1 MQAIRTHDLDW
12 LVRPTPDGRPTQLG
26 LLLAGLPMPQAQPLD
41 KRTDRS
47 SEPTRPPSWIERTRA
62 TAQPAYDLQVCPPAL
77 RGQQVLFRL
86 PRQLTDAHTRGI
98 SGRDLRDNPLVQ
110 TTAAAYAAE
119 RHYSPEWQRWVCRM
133 LGLALAIRDA
143 DGDDLVREEALDD
156 LPHFADAAAEVLRRA
171 GLLRPRPA
179 HRPAATA
186 PQPRSCRH
194 CGSWGFRALCQGC
207 RHWTL
212 EHQAGTC
219 RRCRRAGL
227 PVGDGDGLC
236 RGCRLHVAEHGPQAL
251 AEPCTQLWF
260 GGTLALTLRAA
271 SRSLGYRPLGRR
283 ARLRLQAQRPARP
296 VSRHLVDPNQGTLV
310 AMPRDWRRIDTQA
323 LPALTPAA
331 ERLLEAFK
339 QRSRAQAWDDGIR
352 GEATRALH
360 LLLAWL
366 GAAAP
371 IPEADIRSIPT
382 ARRWTSSRRVLRF
395 LEEHDLVVPD
405 PARQV
410 DVDQHAVEQR
420 LQTLPDGIAGELR
433 RWVQVLRGQGRRQ
446 HRPMGFSTI
455 RKYVGYADPVVQAW
469 ATRVSSLREITP
481 DDIRAVLRER
491 QGNQARS
498 VHVSLRS
505 LFQALKQE
513 QLVFRDPTRGI
524 ALIKVERL
532 PAPLPSDRLRGLLD
546 QADGAMARLAVGLI
560 AIHALRNV
568 ELIKL
573 RLHDL
578 DLARGRLTVHRGTS
592 RHTVYLDGLTHRLA
606 VAWLRERQRR
616 WPYTSNSY
624 LLVSQQTAVDPSH
637 PPVTLAVIDQCFRP
651 LGITPS
657 QLRADRILDEARH
670 TADPVRLMRVFGIS
684 DTTAMKYL
692 YTAHPERQS
701 VPS

>member
-1 MQAIRTHDLDW
+1 
-12 LVRPTPDGRPTQLG
+12 
-26 LLLAGLPMPQAQPLD
+26 
-41 KRTDRS
+41 
-47 SEPTRPPSWIERTRA
+47 
-62 TAQPAYDLQVCPPAL
+62 
-77 RGQQVLFRL
+77 
-86 PRQLTDAHTRGI
+86 
-98 SGRDLRDNPLVQ
+98 
-110 TTAAAYAAE
+110 
-119 RHYSPEWQRWVCRM
+119 
-133 LGLALAIRDA
+133 
-143 DGDDLVREEALDD
+143 
-156 LPHFADAAAEVLRRA
+156 
-171 GLLRPRPA
+171 
-179 HRPAATA
+179 
-186 PQPRSCRH
+186 
-194 CGSWGFRALCQGC
+194 
-207 RHWTL
+207 
-212 EHQAGTC
+212 
-219 RRCRRAGL
+219 
-227 PVGDGDGLC
+227 
-236 RGCRLHVAEHGPQAL
+236 
-251 AEPCTQLWF
+251 
-260 GGTLALTLRAA
+260 
-271 SRSLGYRPLGRR
+271 
-283 ARLRLQAQRPARP
+283 
-296 VSRHLVDPNQGTLV
+296 VDPNQGTLV

-455 RKYVGYADPVVQAW
+455 RKYVGYADPVVPAW

-505 LFQALKQE
+505 LFQALQQE
-513 QLVFRDPTRGI
+513 QLVFGDPTRGI

-546 QADGAMARLAVGLI
+546 QADGAMARLAVGLLPSMHS
-560 AIHALRNV
+560 A
-568 ELIKL
+568 
-573 RLHDL
+573 
-578 DLARGRLTVHRGTS
+578 TS
-592 RHTVYLDGLTHRLA
+592 SSSSCACT
-606 VAWLRERQRR
+606 
-616 WPYTSNSY
+616 TSISPAAG
-624 LLVSQQTAVDPSH
+624 SRSTAAP
-637 PPVTLAVIDQCFRP
+637 AA
-651 LGITPS
+651 TPS
-657 QLRADRILDEARH
+657 TWTGSPTASRSPGSGNASGAGH
-670 TADPVRLMRVFGIS
+670 TPATPTCWSASR
-684 DTTAMKYL
+684 
-692 YTAHPERQS
+692 P
-701 VPS
+701 PSTPATRPSPWR